1 MVYLLDANSV
11 GKNLKKR
18 PVHVQVRMPKEVLCE
33 CICSCDGCINVQE
46 LCDDKE
52 MEIVESLDKAKSRK
66 TSTKDDLDAKRVA
79 LMKAKGDKEV
89 CVQTIVSGAW

>member
-1 MVYLLDANSV
+1 M
-11 GKNLKKR
+11 
-18 PVHVQVRMPKEVLCE
+18 
-33 CICSCDGCINVQE
+33 QE
-46 LCDDKE
+46 LCDDEE

-89 CVQTIVSGAW
+89 CVQTIVSW